1 MEILNR
7 SAEEFENDQ
16 TLEAMWA
23 MKAFE
28 HAEIYFNVCAE
39 NTDLTMTLMAYILD
53 IMFCRSKILKIDS
66 SR

>member
-1 MEILNR
+1 
-7 SAEEFENDQ
+7 
-16 TLEAMWA
+16 